1 MDLFD
6 EQKDEVESRDPGE
19 KKTKTPNAT
28 RTAVD
33 DVFGN
38 RKSEVTRRN
47 CKEQIHC
54 DTFLMNFIFSTSY
67 TYYA

>member
-1 MDLFD
+1 MDLF

-19 KKTKTPNAT
+19 KKTPNTT
-28 RTAVD
+28 RTAVE

-38 RKSEVTRRN
+38 RKSEVTRSN

-67 TYYA
+67 YA